1 VNPIP
6 RVFSFDTGEPGGVQS
21 YSRNLVRAFRES
33 CACSAFALSLN
44 NSPHN
49 KQIKILRG
57 KLLDQT
63 HDEAVTIE
71 QLIDRC
77 AFHSSDLVILHDAST
92 MEFFRKGRFR
102 AHVWIVLHGDYGY
115 YYNTATR
122 YSLWADCT
130 LTVTQGLCE
139 KVASELTK
147 RVTPTFLPPLVF
159 APNPPNLELKKPQAI
174 FIGRETPEKG
184 AHLLEMIDHHLMER
198 GIFIDWIVI
207 SAGDHDPQIRKTIYK
222 WMKQTHRVQIL
233 HDLPNEAL
241 FSYLESSMFFILP
254 STAEGF
260 PVSMIEGFSQGCIP
274 LLFPFHKDVKDLLP
288 KEFEEN
294 IIYTKTPEG
303 IARRVAELLEKPQ
316 LEMAFLASR
325 QHFESLHLSG
335 IHRLLSITPFHK
347 KARLKSPWTFLRSR
361 LRQKLRVTTRKTHR
375 RSKG

>member
-1 VNPIP
+1 MNPIP

-33 CACSAFALSLN
+33 CACSAFALSLHN
-44 NSPHN
+44 TPQN

-57 KLLDQT
+57 ELLDHT
-63 HDEAVTIE
+63 YDEAVTIE

-77 AFHSSDLVILHDAST
+77 DFLSLDLVILHDAST

-115 YYNTATR
+115 YYNTAMR

-130 LTVTQGLCE
+130 LTVTQGMCE

-159 APNPPNLELKKPQAI
+159 APNPPNLKCKKTQAI
-174 FIGRETPEKG
+174 FIGRETSDKG
-184 AHLLEMIDHHLMER
+184 AHLLEAIDLHLTNR
-198 GIFIDWIVI
+198 GIFIHWIVI
-207 SAGDHDPQIRKTIYK
+207 SSGDYDPQIRKANYE
-222 WMKQTHRVQIL
+222 WVNQAHRVQIL

-241 FSYLESSMFFILP
+241 FPYLESSMFFILP
-254 STAEGF
+254 SKAEGF

-274 LLFPFHKDVKDLLP
+274 VVFPFHKDVKDLLP

-303 IARRVAELLEKPQ
+303 IARRVAELLEKSQ
-316 LEMAFLASR
+316 LEKAFLASR

-361 LRQKLRVTTRKTHR
+361 LKQKLSVTTRRTRR
-375 RSKG
+375 RSKR